1 MNRNRKIPVDDE
13 TQGFTWGTLTNKT
26 FIQKGLDWRTVVAQG
41 MEETPQ
47 WTEHATGNWPV
58 GNVDAVASSQMYTV
72 PRQVLEL
79 WERVHI
85 YCFHVDRAVVSLLIK
100 TMGLHFVFVKLGKKI
115 KATIKSLSRIHATW
129 QLFLFFTL
137 TVQKVTSCLTQII
150 G

>member
-1 MNRNRKIPVDDE
+1 MNWNRRTVDDE
-13 TQGFTWGTLTNKT
+13 TQGFTRGTLTNKT
-26 FIQKGLDWRTVVAQG
+26 FIQKGLDWRTVVVQG

-85 YCFHVDRAVVSLLIK
+85 YCFHVDRAEVSLLIK
-100 TMGLHFVFVKLGKKI
+100 TMGLHFVFVKLGKKS
-115 KATIKSLSRIHATW
+115 KQQSKVSLAFM
-129 QLFLFFTL
+129 QPDNFFFFFTL